1 MQKNESKKMIIA
13 AIVYASISVL
23 FGFFGIYGVIST
35 RDEKYIKNPSNIAPL
50 IYDSTGAFLAW
61 TLIWPFMLVYRIYL
75 LITKQNLPGDG
86 ST

>member
-23 FGFFGIYGVIST
+23 FGFVGIWLVFYT

-50 IYDSTGAFLAW
+50 IYDSTGSFLAW
-61 TLIWPFMLVYRIYL
+61 TLVWPFMLVYQIYL
-75 LITKQNLPGDG
+75 LITNQNLPGDG